1 MFSQGPDSLAFYC
14 PQHQLRFRATGDGV
28 VACEQGGHAVGH
40 GFPEK
45 SWWEYCCD
53 CATFWPSQVSNGY
66 LRRSECLVCERPTA
80 KRYVCEACQVVSI
93 ESTALVKRK
102 LYSITSE
109 NGISPN
115 CPGCAKRADSV
126 ISEHQCVE
134 IAASIFTSRS
144 ACPFCETAIRA
155 GATAPTLKTQL
166 PQVCPFCGTR
176 GTAGIRFCSRCGK
189 PQPQTSK
196 NDATN
201 ETQDK
206 RSAAPHSQLSALTL
220 NRSQSDITIE
230 PEVSS
235 SQVFPVREEAETNT
249 SGVAGSKVK
258 PEIELISNG
267 PPPWKSTLP
276 TVPPKRR
283 VRWIPAAIA
292 LAITVVVVLTLAII
306 LSARR
311 SEPKADVNDLP
322 PAPPA
327 GMVYVPGGEFTM
339 GNDTGDEY
347 ERPAHRVMVKPF
359 FVDLNE
365 VTCEQYSEFVK
376 ATGHKLPVGWRITF
390 PQGAGRQP
398 VTGVDWY
405 DANDYAHWANK
416 RLPTE
421 EEWEFAA
428 RGTDGR
434 IYPWGNEWRSNAA
447 NAGDSNAGQ
456 FTNVGS
462 YPEGKSPFGV
472 MDMIGNAWEWTSSE
486 LRLYPGSQI
495 SHPSSGE
502 RKIIRGAS
510 WVKDNPPDWTATYRG
525 FALPS
530 GGKDYGKVGFRC
542 AQDVARVQKAK

>member
-1 MFSQGPDSLAFYC
+1 MSTDSMNDLVFYC
-14 PQHQLRFRATGDGV
+14 PQHQLRFRAAGEAV
-28 VACEQGGHAVGH
+28 VSCEQGGHPVGY

-53 CATFWPSQVSNGY
+53 CATFWPSQLSNGY

-80 KRYVCEACQVVSI
+80 KRYICSACQVVSI
-93 ESTALVKRK
+93 ESATLVRRK

-109 NGISPN
+109 SGISPS
-115 CPGCAKRADSV
+115 CPGCAKHADGTP
-126 ISEHQCVE
+126 SEHQCGE
-134 IAASIFTSRS
+134 IAASILTSRS
-144 ACPFCETAIRA
+144 TCPFCETAIRA
-155 GATAPTLKTQL
+155 GGSPQSRTQ
-166 PQVCPFCGTR
+166 PPRVCPFCGTR
-176 GTAGIRFCSRCGK
+176 AKAGIKFCKRCGK

-201 ETQDK
+201 EAHENLTG
-206 RSAAPHSQLSALTL
+206 PTNQLSASTGT
-220 NRSQSDITIE
+220 RSQSDIPIQ
-230 PEVSS
+230 PKLLS
-235 SQVFPVREEAETNT
+235 SQIVPIAEEAEKNT
-249 SGVAGSKVK
+249 SGVDGTKVE
-258 PEIELISNG
+258 PEIELTS
-267 PPPWKSTLP
+267 SELP
-276 TVPPKRR
+276 RWEARLPAAPPKRR
-283 VRWIPAAIA
+283 VRLIRAAIA
-292 LAITVVVVLTLAII
+292 VAITVVVVLTIAMI
-306 LSARR
+306 LSGRR
-311 SEPKADVNDLP
+311 SASKSGAPNLP
-322 PAPPA
+322 PTAPV

-347 ERPAHRVMVKPF
+347 ERPAHRVTVKPF
-359 FVDLNE
+359 FIDVNE

-376 ATGHKLPVGWRITF
+376 ATGHKLPVGWKLTF

-416 RLPTE
+416 RLPIE
-421 EEWEFAA
+421 DEWEFAA

-530 GGKDYGKVGFRC
+530 GGKDYSKVGFRC
-542 AQDVARVQKAK
+542 AEDAASVQKAK